1 MSVNAFYALSVD
13 TPLFRLSRN
22 FNISYPICVLF
33 GLPCAYNR
41 GLTSHFIS
49 LTDAEMATNQTEA
62 NGSSHTCEQKHV
74 EPDEPIQTVGHHAR
88 RLTPEEQQKLSSD
101 TRIVSEFKQSKLEA
115 EAKKNWDLFYKRNT
129 TKFFKDRHW
138 TTREFHELCGDQVGE
153 GRCNG
158 IYL

>member
-1 MSVNAFYALSVD
+1 
-13 TPLFRLSRN
+13 
-22 FNISYPICVLF
+22 
-33 GLPCAYNR
+33 
-41 GLTSHFIS
+41 
-49 LTDAEMATNQTEA
+49 MATNQTQA
-62 NGSSHTCEQKHV
+62 DTMNSNTREQNDV
-74 EPDEPIQTVGHHAR
+74 DPDEPFQTVGHHAR

-153 GRCNG
+153 SGCYG
-158 IYL
+158 FYL